1 MSNVVFSIIA
11 LSTVLLTAFAYK
23 VFSLTN
29 SEVDKRL
36 ALAFVAIILGCTLGK
51 FATVMPP

>member
-36 ALAFVAIILGCTLGK
+36 ALACVAIILGCTLGK
-51 FATVMPP
+51 FATVVPQ